1 MTKIH
6 EPATPPTGQHI
17 DILFVQKMP
26 LVADFFSAPA

>member
-6 EPATPPTGQHI
+6 EPATPPAGQHV
-17 DILFVQKMP
+17 DILVVQKML